1 MCILTR
7 DAPRGN
13 EKIKMSTIILS
24 IRWSINIALAAVLG
38 YSAVQLILLIGT
50 TPLETEKQHTRS
62 HQLVNQAQFS
72 TPALNLSPLIEAY
85 LFGKPKAVETQIVS
99 HTPPETKLNLKLHG
113 IYYSSD
119 PMMSYA
125 MIAAANGK
133 STSYRVGQTVSSAVL
148 HKIDSRRVIL
158 LRNGRYETLHIMG
171 TKDNH
176 SQESAVPTIGTKDI
190 RAGKLLGEYQRQLQ
204 TNPNSLMKLM
214 RISPVKRGG
223 RFMGYRIKPGKD
235 ASLLSRFNL
244 QSGDILTA
252 VNGVKLDSPLKGLGL
267 IQQLATANQINL
279 EILRNGQIVPLF
291 FVVEK

>member
-1 MCILTR
+1 MNIL
-7 DAPRGN
+7 
-13 EKIKMSTIILS
+13 IHL
-24 IRWSINIALAAVLG
+24 IRWSINIALTGVLG
-38 YSAVQLILLIGT
+38 YSAVQIIIMLIIGT
-50 TPLETEKQHTRS
+50 TPLETNKQHTRS
-62 HQLVNQAQFS
+62 RQQQAQIS
-72 TPALNLSPLIEAY
+72 TPALKISPQAY
-85 LFGKPKAVETQIVS
+85 IFGKPKPDETQIVS

-119 PMMSYA
+119 PTMSYA

-133 STSYRVGQTVSSAVL
+133 STSYRLGQTVSTSGALL
-148 HKIDSRRVIL
+148 HEIDSRRVIL

-176 SQESAVPTIGTKDI
+176 SQERAVPTNG
-190 RAGKLLGEYQRQLQ
+190 AGKLLGQYQRQLQ

-214 RISPVKRGG
+214 RIYPVKRSG
-223 RFMGYRIKPGKD
+223 RFIGYRIKQGKD

-244 QSGDILTA
+244 QTGDILTT

-291 FVVEK
+291 FVVEKSTTH

>member
-1 MCILTR
+1 MNTL
-7 DAPRGN
+7 
-13 EKIKMSTIILS
+13 ILS
-24 IRWSINIALAAVLG
+24 IRWIINIALTAVLG
-38 YSAVQLILLIGT
+38 YSAVQIIIMLIDT
-50 TPLETEKQHTRS
+50 TPLETNNQHTRS
-62 HQLVNQAQFS
+62 HQAQIS
-72 TPALNLSPLIEAY
+72 TPALNISPQAY
-85 LFGKPKAVETQIVS
+85 LFGKPKPDETQIVS
-99 HTPPETKLNLKLHG
+99 HTPHETQLNLKLHG

-119 PMMSYA
+119 PTMSYA

-148 HKIDSRRVIL
+148 HEIDSRRVIL

-176 SQESAVPTIGTKDI
+176 SQESAVPTNDI
-190 RAGKLLGEYQRQLQ
+190 SAGKLLGQYQRQLQ

-214 RISPVKRGG
+214 RIYPVKRSG
-223 RFMGYRIKPGKD
+223 RFIGYRIKQGKD

-279 EILRNGQIVPLF
+279 EILRNGQVVPLF
-291 FVVEK
+291 FVVEKSTTH

>member
-1 MCILTR
+1 MNTL
-7 DAPRGN
+7 
-13 EKIKMSTIILS
+13 ILS
-24 IRWSINIALAAVLG
+24 IRWLINIALTAVLG
-38 YSAVQLILLIGT
+38 YSAVQIIIMLIGT
-50 TPLETEKQHTRS
+50 TPLETQHTRS
-62 HQLVNQAQFS
+62 RQHQAQIS
-72 TPALNLSPLIEAY
+72 TPALNISPLIKAY
-85 LFGKPKAVETQIVS
+85 IFGKPKPVETQIVS
-99 HTPPETKLNLKLHG
+99 HSPPETKLNLKLHG

-119 PMMSYA
+119 PTMSYA

-133 STSYRVGQTVSSAVL
+133 STSYRVGETVSNSGAVL

-176 SQESAVPTIGTKDI
+176 SQERTLPTNG
-190 RAGKLLGEYQRQLQ
+190 AGKLLGQYQRQLQ

-214 RISPVKRGG
+214 RIYPVKRRG
-223 RFMGYRIKPGKD
+223 RFIGYRIKPGKD

-244 QSGDILTA
+244 QTGDILTA
-252 VNGVKLDSPLKGLGL
+252 VNGIKLDSPLKGLGL